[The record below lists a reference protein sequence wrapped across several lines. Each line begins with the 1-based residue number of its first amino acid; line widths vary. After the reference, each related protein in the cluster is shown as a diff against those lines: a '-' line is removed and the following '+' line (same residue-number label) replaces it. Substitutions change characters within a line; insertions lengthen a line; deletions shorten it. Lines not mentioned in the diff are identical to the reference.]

1 MNIAEATKEAL
12 EKGLGITRAS
22 WRFNNEVI
30 CLIPTNTT
38 LCCVMYGVCL
48 EAKSPRWNPS
58 ADDLIADDWEVS
70 H

>member
-38 LCCVMYGVCL
+38 LCCVMGRWQNERGVQ
-48 EAKSPRWNPS
+48 S
-58 ADDLIADDWEVS
+58 ANEC
-70 H
+70 